1 MRAISTTTT
10 EATGFSWLLDTFVRT
25 APGVR
30 YALVVSADGLLMAMS
45 GGLDRTTGDQLAAI
59 VAGISSLTRGAAR
72 HLGTG
77 DVRQAVVE
85 MDGAHLFAMAVGEGS
100 VLAALTEPDCDVGVV
115 GFEMA
120 TLVQRCQQALT
131 PQLVATLRAALPLSG
146 ARRPGGR

>member
-1 MRAISTTTT
+1 MTTTTT
-10 EATGFSWLLDTFVRT
+10 EATGFGWLLDTFVRT
-25 APGVR
+25 VPGVR

-59 VAGISSLTRGAAR
+59 VSGISSLTRGAAR

-100 VLAALTEPDCDVGVV
+100 VLAVLAEPECDVGVV

-120 TLVQRCQQALT
+120 TLVQRCEQALT
-131 PQLVATLRAALPLSG
+131 PHLVAALRAALPLSG
-146 ARRPGGR
+146 ALRQAGR

>member
-1 MRAISTTTT
+1 MSATTT
-10 EATGFSWLLDTFVRT
+10 EATGFGWLLDTFART
-25 APGVR
+25 VPGVR

-59 VAGISSLTRGAAR
+59 VSGISSLTRGAAR

-100 VLAALTEPDCDVGVV
+100 VLAVLADPECDVGVV

-120 TLVQRCQQALT
+120 TLVQRCEQALT
-131 PQLVATLRAALPLSG
+131 PQLVVALRAALPLSG
-146 ARRPGGR
+146 ALRQGGR